1 MAKINLPKI
10 TLPKINFSKIKIALS
25 KIDLSKIALAK
36 LFKNKNSI
44 IYLVILAVFVFGG
57 LVFLEIQPG
66 KPIEQDLIPLP
77 LLPIEDEQEIERK
90 LLTPGLIGEVPQ
102 EEKEKIP
109 IEDQIAHHVVN
120 TTGIIQEVKTDR
132 LIIMGDGQNFVDRT
146 PRVLTIIFNQRTI
159 VQKFGGA
166 NQQIGFKG
174 LEQLKT
180 GMTILI
186 QGLGNIR
193 GKTEFEADI
202 INIL

>member
-1 MAKINLPKI
+1 M
-10 TLPKINFSKIKIALS
+10 
-25 KIDLSKIALAK
+25 
-36 LFKNKNSI
+36 
-44 IYLVILAVFVFGG
+44 
-57 LVFLEIQPG
+57 FLEIQPG